1 MKEFGRFFLALLFVC
16 LCSNVAFGLAKE
28 VDLRERILQAKPGE
42 WVRIKSPGNI
52 QTTTLISKKEK
63 DFLTVEI
70 HTTRKEKPQSW
81 VEQVYRLKDQAIV
94 RCRVKYPD
102 GTVDEMPVDQVSLW
116 VDIFKN
122 KEYRFVAR
130 EKVKVPSGLFQA
142 EHYRT
147 VVQDNLVHLWLS
159 EKVPVTGLV
168 KSRFRGGSTQLIGY
182 GTDGVL
188 PVFP

>member
-1 MKEFGRFFLALLFVC
+1 MKIGVFFVFAF
-16 LCSNVAFGLAKE
+16 LCVSVNSVLGLAKE

-42 WVRIKSPGNI
+42 WVRVKSSGNLE
-52 QTTTLISKKEK
+52 TTTLISKKES
-63 DFLTVEI
+63 DFLTIEI

-81 VEQVYRLKDQAIV
+81 VEQVYRLKDKAIV

-102 GTVDEMPVDQVSLW
+102 GTIDDVAVDQVSLW

-122 KEYRFVAR
+122 NAYRFVAQ
-130 EKVKVPSGLFQA
+130 EKVKVPSGVFQA
-142 EHYRT
+142 DHYRT

-182 GTDGVL
+182 GDKGVSA
-188 PVFP
+188 VFP